1 MNFDSILAEIN
12 ALVAEPSVY
21 ERRVPEDELRRVAQA
36 MLARGYVPDAR
47 VLAAVEKYL
56 QGYALWIVGDV
67 GTGKTS
73 FFRALPVYQP
83 QGRNDRKRVVLN
95 MGRLLGKS
103 VDEVKEFLEYHR
115 DDELVL
121 DDIGKEPLFVE
132 YGTRFEILPWLVEER
147 IEAKPRTHFTSNYGK
162 KYFDERYG
170 YGLFDRIYTSAYF
183 AEWTGQSR
191 RTLAPR
197 VHYTPAVVPSPT
209 PTPRRRAAQDAPGR
223 AGAAGTGDYTPPAAK
238 NASKGRFTPFPDGY
252 GGRNRP
258 RSRDRPPTGAETGP
272 QEAPGAA
279 GRAGTGDYTPRA
291 GNAPGA
297 K

>member
-170 YGLFDRIYTSAYF
+170 YGLFDRIFTAAYF
-183 AEWTGQSR
+183 AEWPGQSR

-197 VHYTPAVVPSPT
+197 VRYTPAVVPSPT
-209 PTPRRRAAQDAPGR
+209 PTPRRNAAQDAPGR
-223 AGAAGTGDYTPPAAK
+223 AGAAGTGDYTPQPPK
-238 NASKGRFTPFPDGY
+238 TP
-252 GGRNRP
+252 P
-258 RSRDRPPTGAETGP
+258 RTVLPPSRTGTGAEI
-272 QEAPGAA
+272 APGAGIDPLQGPKQA
-279 GRAGTGDYTPRA
+279 HRKPQEPPDGPGRVIIPPRA

-297 K
+297 N